1 MKNILKTLCTFLA
14 VISFS
19 TFASAASLNGL
30 YLELGGSAVG
40 VEMDGNH
47 NDNDGDVSNGTIG
60 KTAITGQYGL
70 GFMTSR
76 DNKISFDFGYSL
88 TPGNAKIKATSND
101 TNTDVTF
108 EVSDASEYYIGTM
121 LNMTPDSS
129 LYFKYGWS
137 EADVTV
143 TGDINNPGD
152 LDGTTVALGTVMSWG
167 TNMFIRTEAGITSY
181 DKVSATGKGTT
192 GGIATS
198 VSVTADPTVH
208 YGKIALG
215 YKF

>member
-181 DKVSATGKGTT
+181 DQVSATGKGTT